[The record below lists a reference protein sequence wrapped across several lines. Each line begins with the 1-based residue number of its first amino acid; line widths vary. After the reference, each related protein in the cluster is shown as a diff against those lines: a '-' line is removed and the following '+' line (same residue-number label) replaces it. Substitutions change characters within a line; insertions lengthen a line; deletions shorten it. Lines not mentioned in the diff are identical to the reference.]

1 MSKFDELVQVPF
13 DTGEYATA
21 FQAAQP
27 FAEENHRTAQEILGN
42 CYQMGLGT
50 TIDMAQAAYW
60 YERAIIQ
67 GSGLAANNLSGIV
80 AYHGY
85 AEQAP
90 DRERGQQLL
99 DQARSL
105 GFEHA
110 PKKLL
115 F

>member
-1 MSKFDELVQVPF
+1 MSKFEELVQAPF
-13 DTGEYATA
+13 DAGNYVAA
-21 FQAAQP
+21 FQAAPP
-27 FAEENHRTAQEILGN
+27 FAEQGHRTAQEILGN
-42 CYQMGLGT
+42 CYQMGFGT

-60 YERAIIQ
+60 YERAIAQ

-85 AEQAP
+85 AGHPP
-90 DRERGQQLL
+90 DRERGQALL

>member
-1 MSKFDELVQVPF
+1 MSKFDELVQAPF
-13 DTGEYATA
+13 DSGDYDVA
-21 FQAAQP
+21 FQAAHP
-27 FAEENHRTAQEILGN
+27 FAEQNNRTTQEILGN

-60 YERAIIQ
+60 YEQAIAQ

-80 AYHGY
+80 TYGY
-85 AEQAP
+85 AGQAP